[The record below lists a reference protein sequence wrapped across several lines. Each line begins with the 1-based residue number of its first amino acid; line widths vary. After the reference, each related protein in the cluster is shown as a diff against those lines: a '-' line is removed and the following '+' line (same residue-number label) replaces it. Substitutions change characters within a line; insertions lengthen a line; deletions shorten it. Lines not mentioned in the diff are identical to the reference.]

1 MSAIS
6 GVVNGISTKPV
17 TTKFGTKPTYS
28 INVDGEWFKCGFT
41 KPKCNK
47 GDEVSFEY
55 TEGTYGKEVDMKSL
69 TTGSAA
75 TTAPAVPKSA
85 PDGAGRPAFGGKGV
99 FPIPALD
106 GQRAIVRQNAL
117 TNARELYAA
126 SKGGKVYEFN
136 RDVAAEI
143 VSVARYFEAYACGD
157 LDLAAAVEKKSA
169 PKKEEP
175 AVEDVA
181 F

>member
-6 GVVNGISTKPV
+6 GVVNGVSTKPV

-47 GDEVSFEY
+47 GDEVEFTY
-55 TEGTYGKEVDMKSL
+55 TEGTYGNEVDAK
-69 TTGSAA
+69 TIVIKGGGSAA
-75 TTAPAVPKSA
+75 PAAAPSVPKSM
-85 PDGAGRPAFGGKGV
+85 PYTPSKGV

-117 TNARELYAA
+117 TNARELFVA
-126 SKGGKVYEFN
+126 SKGGKAYEFN

-175 AVEDVA
+175 SVEDVA